1 MKTIIL
7 NVFNGEEFKDQ
18 EAIDHSRLELGKS
31 IIWLFW
37 GMLLILNVS
46 IWIKLI
52 FGQTFIIESI
62 GIILFMSV
70 SLTVMLKTRAFM
82 KKTYPIIL
90 MIVSLFCMI
99 GSLLAKYIFNMQ
111 MMSAINIQDTI
122 AVVFCV
128 LSPIMV
134 LMNLLLKYK

>member
-31 IIWLFW
+31 ITWLFW

-90 MIVSLFCMI
+90 MIINLFCMI
-99 GSLLAKYIFNMQ
+99 GSLLAKYTFNMQ
-111 MMSAINIQDTI
+111 MMSAMDIQDTI
-122 AVVFCV
+122 GVVFCV

>member
-31 IIWLFW
+31 ITWLFW

-52 FGQTFIIESI
+52 FEQTFIIESI

-90 MIVSLFCMI
+90 MIISLFCMI
-99 GSLLAKYIFNMQ
+99 GSLLAKYTFNMQ

-122 AVVFCV
+122 GVVFCV

>member
-90 MIVSLFCMI
+90 MIISLFCMI

>member
-90 MIVSLFCMI
+90 MIISLFCMI
-99 GSLLAKYIFNMQ
+99 GSLLAKYTFNMQ
-111 MMSAINIQDTI
+111 MMSVIDIQDTI
-122 AVVFCV
+122 GVVFCV

>member
-90 MIVSLFCMI
+90 MIISLFCMI
-99 GSLLAKYIFNMQ
+99 GSLLAKYTFNMQ
-111 MMSAINIQDTI
+111 MMSAMDIQDTI
-122 AVVFCV
+122 GVVFCV

>member
-31 IIWLFW
+31 ITWLFW

-52 FGQTFIIESI
+52 FEQTFIIESI

-90 MIVSLFCMI
+90 MIISLFCMI
-99 GSLLAKYIFNMQ
+99 GSLLAKYTFNMQ
-111 MMSAINIQDTI
+111 MMSAMDIQDTI
-122 AVVFCV
+122 GVVFCV

>member
-90 MIVSLFCMI
+90 MIISLFCMI
-99 GSLLAKYIFNMQ
+99 GSLLAKYTFNMQ
-111 MMSAINIQDTI
+111 MMSAMDIQDTI

>member
-31 IIWLFW
+31 ITWLFW

-90 MIVSLFCMI
+90 MIISLFCMI
-99 GSLLAKYIFNMQ
+99 GSLLAKYTFNMQ

-122 AVVFCV
+122 GVVFCV

>member
-31 IIWLFW
+31 ITWLFW

-90 MIVSLFCMI
+90 MIISLFCMI
-99 GSLLAKYIFNMQ
+99 GSLLAKYTFNMQ
-111 MMSAINIQDTI
+111 MMSAMDIQDTI
-122 AVVFCV
+122 GMVFCV

>member
-31 IIWLFW
+31 ITWLFW

-90 MIVSLFCMI
+90 MIISLFCMI
-99 GSLLAKYIFNMQ
+99 GSLLAKYTFNMQ
-111 MMSAINIQDTI
+111 MMSAMDIQDTI
-122 AVVFCV
+122 GVVFCV